1 MRDLE
6 VREERDGDEPP
17 EGLEGD
23 GGEGDDEEA
32 NVPSDTEPVGW
43 GRERLA
49 EGGLVA
55 RSHVGNLKG
64 AEQAGGERRPRGGV
78 EPGGER
84 EPGEE
89 SGVRDPVEDGIEEG
103 AGRRGAQR
111 GACDLAIDAVDDRGD
126 LREDT
131 APDEHRR
138 PFVPGRERA
147 SSDAREHEGEKSGGV
162 R

>member
-1 MRDLE
+1 
-6 VREERDGDEPP
+6 
-17 EGLEGD
+17 
-23 GGEGDDEEA
+23 
-32 NVPSDTEPVGW
+32 VGW

-49 EGGLVA
+49 EGGFVA

-78 EPGGER
+78 EPG
-84 EPGEE
+84 
-89 SGVRDPVEDGIEEG
+89 GVRDPVEDGIEEG

-126 LREDT
+126 LRQET
-131 APDEHRR
+131 APDERRR
-138 PFVPGRERA
+138 PFVPDRERA
-147 SSDAREHEGEKSGGV
+147 RSEEHEHEGDKSGGV

>member
-1 MRDLE
+1 MSDLE
-6 VREERDGDEPP
+6 VREDRDGDEPP

-23 GGEGDDEEA
+23 GGDGDDKEA

-43 GRERLA
+43 RRERLA

-64 AEQAGGERRPRGGV
+64 AEQGGGERRPRGGV
-78 EPGGER
+78 EPGGKR

-89 SGVRDPVEDGIEEG
+89 GGVRNPVEDGIEEG
-103 AGRRGAQR
+103 AGRRGALR
-111 GACDLAIDAVDDRGD
+111 GASDLAINAVDDRGD

-131 APDEHRR
+131 ARDERRR

-147 SSDAREHEGEKSGGV
+147 RGEEREHEGEKSGGV

>member
-1 MRDLE
+1 MCDFE
-6 VREERDGDEPP
+6 VREERNGDEPR

-23 GGEGDDEEA
+23 GGGGDEKA
-32 NVPSDTEPVGW
+32 NVPSATEPEGW
-43 GRERLA
+43 GRERPA

-55 RSHVGNLKG
+55 RSHVGNLQG
-64 AEQAGGERRPRGGV
+64 AEQGGGKRRPRGSV
-78 EPGGER
+78 EPGCER

-111 GACDLAIDAVDDRGD
+111 GAGDLAIDAVDDRGD

-131 APDEHRR
+131 AADERRR

-147 SSDAREHEGEKSGGV
+147 PGEEREHEGEKSGGV